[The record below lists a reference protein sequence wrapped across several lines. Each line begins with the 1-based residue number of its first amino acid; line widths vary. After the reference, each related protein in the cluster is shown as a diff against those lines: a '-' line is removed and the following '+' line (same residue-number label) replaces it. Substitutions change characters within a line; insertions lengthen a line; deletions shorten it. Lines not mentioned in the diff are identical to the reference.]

1 MTALLERADQA
12 ISVTAMVR
20 GFSARLKEISSRAT
34 ERLVIFKDN
43 QPAAVIINVDA
54 YQEMLD
60 ELEDLRI
67 EAAAR
72 ERLARERLIGFDRA
86 KAVSHDD
93 MRARYAKKD

>member
-20 GFSARLKEISSRAT
+20 SFSAKLKEISSRAT

-43 QPAAVIINVDA
+43 QPAAVIINVQA

-60 ELEDLRI
+60 ELENLRI

-72 ERLARERLIGFDRA
+72 ERLINFDTA
-86 KAVSHDD
+86 QAVSHDD
-93 MRARYAKKD
+93 MRARYARKD

>member
-20 GFSARLKEISSRAT
+20 SFSAKLKEISSRAT

-43 QPAAVIINVDA
+43 QPAAVIINVQA

-60 ELEDLRI
+60 ELENLRI

-72 ERLARERLIGFDRA
+72 ERLSNFDQTR
-86 KAVSHDD
+86 AVSHED
-93 MRARYAKKD
+93 MRARYARKD

>member
-20 GFSARLKEISSRAT
+20 SFSAKLKEISSRAT

-43 QPAAVIINVDA
+43 QPAAVIINVQA

-60 ELEDLRI
+60 ELENLRI

-72 ERLARERLIGFDRA
+72 ERPSNFDQA
-86 KAVSHDD
+86 KAVSHED
-93 MRARYAKKD
+93 MRARYARKD

>member
-20 GFSARLKEISSRAT
+20 SFSAKLKEISSRAT

-43 QPAAVIINVDA
+43 QPAAVIFNVQA

-60 ELEDLRI
+60 ELENLRI

-72 ERLARERLIGFDRA
+72 ERLNNFDQT
-86 KAVSHDD
+86 KAVSHED
-93 MRARYAKKD
+93 MRARYARKD

>member
-20 GFSARLKEISSRAT
+20 SFSAKLKEISSRAT

-43 QPAAVIINVDA
+43 QPAAVIINVQA

-60 ELEDLRI
+60 ELENLRI

-72 ERLARERLIGFDRA
+72 ERLSNFDQA
-86 KAVSHDD
+86 KAVSHED
-93 MRARYAKKD
+93 MRARYARKD

>member
-20 GFSARLKEISSRAT
+20 SFSAKLKEISSRAT

-43 QPAAVIINVDA
+43 QPAAVIINVQA

-60 ELEDLRI
+60 ELENLRI

-72 ERLARERLIGFDRA
+72 ERLSNFDQTRA
-86 KAVSHDD
+86 ISHEE
-93 MRARYAKKD
+93 MRARYARKD

>member
-20 GFSARLKEISSRAT
+20 GFSARLKDISSRAT

-60 ELEDLRI
+60 ELDDLRI
-67 EAAAR
+67 EVAAR
-72 ERLARERLIGFDRA
+72 ERLSGFDEA
-86 KAVSHDD
+86 QAVSHDD
-93 MRARYAKKD
+93 MRARYARKD

>member
-43 QPAAVIINVDA
+43 QPVAVIINVDA

-60 ELEDLRI
+60 ELDDLRI
-67 EAAAR
+67 EVAAR
-72 ERLARERLIGFDRA
+72 ERLTGFDEA
-86 KAVSHDD
+86 QAVSHDD
-93 MRARYAKKD
+93 MRARYARKD